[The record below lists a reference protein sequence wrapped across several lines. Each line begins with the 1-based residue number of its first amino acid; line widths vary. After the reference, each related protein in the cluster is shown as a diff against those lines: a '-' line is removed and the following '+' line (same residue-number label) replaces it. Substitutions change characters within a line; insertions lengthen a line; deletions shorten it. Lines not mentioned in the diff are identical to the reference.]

1 MKNLLRIFVLSTVI
15 WSCNNSDVEVKRLEK
30 ENKVL
35 RDSLLMLKKPQPNYI
50 NSVKT
55 FTTKNEIKLGEEW
68 TAEVCLS
75 VVEDKN
81 PPRVI
86 LCNIKNEDYIPTG
99 DTILRTKVVGRIH
112 FPKLQNSHE
121 AKTVL

>member
-1 MKNLLRIFVLSTVI
+1 
-15 WSCNNSDVEVKRLEK
+15 
-30 ENKVL
+30 
-35 RDSLLMLKKPQPNYI
+35 
-50 NSVKT
+50 
-55 FTTKNEIKLGEEW
+55 LGEEW